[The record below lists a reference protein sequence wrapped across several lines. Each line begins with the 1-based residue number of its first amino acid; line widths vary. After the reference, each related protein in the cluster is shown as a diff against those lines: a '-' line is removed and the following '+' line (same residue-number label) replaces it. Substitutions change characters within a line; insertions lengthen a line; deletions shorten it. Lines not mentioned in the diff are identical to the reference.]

1 MQARALSAIIAI
13 FYIMLNVQIGNSST
27 ESSDSDSDDG
37 GSCWQQ
43 HIFHKKTVNIIQSDS
58 STAVT
63 QTHKPS
69 VIIQGDKNIVSESTR
84 GAARS
89 TTIYQGDS
97 SPTGCCSTMYIG
109 RAKGLGGATSIKM
122 KRTDGNSTRYLDTV
136 IGDGPFTIIQGNN
149 NEVASHSGDAVREVA
164 GGVTVESDVT
174 FVTQGKKNKV
184 SL

>member
-27 ESSDSDSDDG
+27 ESSDSDDD

-43 HIFHKKTVNIIQSDS
+43 HTFHKKTVNIIQSDS

-164 GGVTVESDVT
+164 EGVTVESDVT